1 MCHWGCARVYHSFE
15 MMLDSMTIIYR
26 YGEEEEEEENDLV
39 DEDEVLRKR

>member
-1 MCHWGCARVYHSFE
+1 